1 MDSSAGANPLGAF
14 LGFWMLIQLVVVLG
28 LLLGGLYALF
38 CLHRSAANLD
48 RLASAVEDLVARS
61 TSFNSPGGSV
71 NPVEYQGPSPPAPLQ
86 STLNAPEASPFNSAP
101 QTNLG
106 TSGEVRPL

>member
-61 TSFNSPGGSV
+61 ASVNSNSGPA
-71 NPVEYQGPSPPAPLQ
+71 NPVEYAPAAPLQ
-86 STLNAPEASPFNSAP
+86 STLGAPEASPFSSTP
-101 QTNLG
+101 QSNAG
-106 TSGEVRPL
+106 VPGEVRPL

>member
-38 CLHRSAANLD
+38 CLQRTAANLE
-48 RLASAVEDLVARS
+48 RLASAVEDLAARS
-61 TSFNSPGGSV
+61 TSFNSPGGPA
-71 NPVEYQGPSPPAPLQ
+71 NPIEYAPAASLQ
-86 STLNAPEASPFNSAP
+86 STLNEPEASPFNSAP